1 MYFGNFHTPPKLRKM
16 VLRIPIYPITL
27 LQQLST
33 VLLAL
38 SIPISP
44 PHPSHCQHTHFV
56 FAEIFKA
63 NPLITFRNKSSL
75 ISGNSTPCSGTI
87 KDFKTPFQFQAHSP
101 IQSILRENQSWIFIG
116 KTDAEAETPILW
128 PPDAKN
134 WLLGKD
140 PDAGKDWRQEEK
152 GMTEDK
158 IVGWHHWLDGHE
170 FEQALGVGDG
180 QGGLVCCSPW
190 GRKESDTT
198 ERLNWTELNSHPG
211 LLLAGRLFLG
221 RRCGGGLLCSPS
233 QVSSPPTRS
242 CLWLLQGSHWWGKGW
257 GRGSQWL
264 SRLEVVEG

>member
-134 WLLGKD
+134 WLIGKD
-140 PDAGKDWRQEEK
+140 PDAGKDWRWEEK
-152 GMTEDK
+152 GTR
-158 IVGWHHWLDGHE
+158 GWDVWMVSPTQWTWVWVNSGSWWWTGKPGVLHSMGHI
-170 FEQALGVGDG
+170 
-180 QGGLVCCSPW
+180 
-190 GRKESDTT
+190 ESDTT
-198 ERLNWTELNSHPG
+198 ERLNWIVSPHSLTQVPSGVFLYFSNWSHG
-211 LLLAGRLFLG
+211 VLFKLEHHFSALFLS
-221 RRCGGGLLCSPS
+221 GLE
-233 QVSSPPTRS
+233 
-242 CLWLLQGSHWWGKGW
+242 K
-257 GRGSQWL
+257 
-264 SRLEVVEG
+264 